1 MVKKGGIH
9 VFKFSSNKKKK
20 NLLGNYLKYDICIK
34 IFLYIVVI
42 TLFNSSHTF
51 FYKKKFNF
59 SKKVSVFMKIN
70 PEVVLS
76 TDFLRIYIRQL

>member
-9 VFKFSSNKKKK
+9 VFKFSSNKKK

-42 TLFNSSHTF
+42 TLFNSSHT
-51 FYKKKFNF
+51 KKKNNF

-70 PEVVLS
+70 PEVLHS